1 MKYFTTSEFDSPD
14 KPGSGSLMS
23 KTIIEMLDDV
33 RGKFG
38 KPIVINSG
46 YRTEEHNA
54 KVGGKPK
61 TEISKGSSHMYGLA
75 VDIKCTNS
83 TDRFHLIY
91 LLQETGFQRIGV
103 AKTFIHVDIDFDK
116 SQEVIWT
123 Y

>member
-23 KTIIEMLDDV
+23 ETILDMLNDV

-61 TEISKGSSHMYGLA
+61 TETSKGSSHMYGLA
-75 VDIKCTNS
+75 VDISCKNS

-103 AKTFIHVDIDFDK
+103 AGSFIHVDIDFDK
-116 SQEVIWT
+116 SQEVMWT

>member
-61 TEISKGSSHMYGLA
+61 TKTSKGSSHMYGLA

-116 SQEVIWT
+116 SQEVMCT

>member
-61 TEISKGSSHMYGLA
+61 TENSKGSSHMYGLA

-103 AKTFIHVDIDFDK
+103 AGTFIHVDIDFDK
-116 SQEVIWT
+116 SQEVMWT

>member
-23 KTIIEMLDDV
+23 ETIIEMLDDV
-33 RGKFG
+33 RAKFG

-46 YRTEEHNA
+46 YRTEKHNK

-61 TEISKGSSHMYGLA
+61 TKTSKGSSHMYGLA
-75 VDIKCTNS
+75 VDIKCDNS
-83 TDRFHLIY
+83 SDRYHLIF

-103 AKTFIHVDIDFDK
+103 GNTFIHVDIDFDK
-116 SQEVIWT
+116 SQEVMWT

>member
-54 KVGGKPK
+54 RVGGKPK
-61 TEISKGSSHMYGLA
+61 TETSKGSSHMYGLA
-75 VDIKCTNS
+75 ADLSCTNS
-83 TDRFHLIY
+83 TDRYNLIF
-91 LLQETGFQRIGV
+91 LLQQTGFQRIGV
-103 AKTFIHVDIDFDK
+103 GSTFIHVDIDFDK
-116 SQEVIWT
+116 AQSKIWT

>member
-1 MKYFTTSEFDSPD
+1 MRYFTTSEFDSPD

-23 KTIIEMLDDV
+23 ETIIEMLDDV

-38 KPIVINSG
+38 NPIVINSG
-46 YRTEEHNA
+46 YRTEKHNS

-61 TEISKGSSHMYGLA
+61 TKTSKGSSHMYGLA
-75 VDIKCTNS
+75 VDIKCDHS
-83 TDRFHLIY
+83 SDRYQLIF

-103 AKTFIHVDIDFDK
+103 GNTFIHVDIDFDK

>member
-61 TEISKGSSHMYGLA
+61 TKTSKGSSHMYGLA

-116 SQEVIWT
+116 SQEVMWT

>member
-1 MKYFTTSEFDSPD
+1 MKYFTRSEFDSPD

-23 KTIIEMLDDV
+23 ETILEMLDDV

-61 TEISKGSSHMYGLA
+61 TKTSKGSSHMYGLA

-103 AKTFIHVDIDFDK
+103 AKTFIHVDIDFEK

>member
-61 TEISKGSSHMYGLA
+61 TKTSKGSSHMYGLA

-116 SQEVIWT
+116 SQEVMWA